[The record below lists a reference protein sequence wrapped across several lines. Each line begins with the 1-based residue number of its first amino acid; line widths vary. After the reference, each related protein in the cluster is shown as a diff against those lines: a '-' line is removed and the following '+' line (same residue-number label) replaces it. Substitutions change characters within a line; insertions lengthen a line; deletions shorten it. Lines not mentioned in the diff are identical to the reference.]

1 MVSIQLLKVLSNIR
15 IFNFRKY
22 ICRMLHI
29 SNLFSVLNVF
39 HKVANSYDL
48 MNDAMSVG
56 IHRLWKNHFVST
68 LAPNPRMK
76 ILDVAGGTGMVIKFG

>member
-1 MVSIQLLKVLSNIR
+1 
-15 IFNFRKY
+15 
-22 ICRMLHI
+22 MLHNNK
-29 SNLFSVLNVF
+29 SFSVLNVF

-76 ILDVAGGTGMVIKFG
+76 ILDVAGGTGIVIEFG

>member
-1 MVSIQLLKVLSNIR
+1 
-15 IFNFRKY
+15 
-22 ICRMLHI
+22 MLHI
-29 SNLFSVLNVF
+29 YKSFSVLNVF

-56 IHRLWKNHFVST
+56 IHRLWKNHFVAT

-76 ILDVAGGTGMVIKFG
+76 ILDVAGGTGIVMKLG

>member
-1 MVSIQLLKVLSNIR
+1 MVSIQLLKVLSNIK
-15 IFNFRKY
+15 NFRKY